1 MQRHRIP
8 RAGAFL
14 AFAVALACAMPSA
27 AQDRAAAPA
36 ADDKPAGESAQPAPR
51 QPAGMVRF
59 LATTKAKIGIDR
71 KELMKHIAETE
82 LGRVA
87 NLEKDIEAELS
98 LCTPQWEA
106 ELPNFW
112 LSKYETTNAQYQR
125 FLHEVGKTSYTVP
138 PKGQVGDNT
147 LEQISRRF
155 MLSERYPVQGNKFFY
170 PVAVDWKGLYDLNMD
185 ALNPLV
191 GPDGKPLD
199 PALRPAA
206 DTFRDKALPPGTR
219 ITCFRYSVPAD
230 WKVKDRLQAT
240 VPPGRENQPVTSIS
254 LVDALA
260 CARYYGNHI
269 PREIEW
275 EAACRGPGGAV
286 YPEGAKFE
294 NLAHAWKGFNPY
306 LENAQA
312 DMKAKGALKAAR
324 ARAEKARE
332 SGDAAAIARAEA
344 DLAETERLLAM
355 KIFPE
360 DSLSV
365 DVGLFPSGRSPC
377 GAMDMIGNVDEWV
390 STDLVPWPGTDSKSR
405 HINSVAS
412 ILRGGN
418 IIEKDTLLTAWFRRF
433 FHGGPIRHTH
443 KFSTAGFRMA
453 RYELP
458 GASYASW
465 AVREVLRMEPP
476 VLPRGEDRVTKKIVG
491 PTLEI
496 AGAVGIHRVLE
507 VAWRAD
513 QPPEKDPPG
522 KVFHLGRAE
531 AICVVPASGTP
542 YREPN
547 ALRIAAAAH
556 GPKEI
561 PPDGKGV
568 KHSEP
573 REVPFLGLLILSE
586 GVSIKA
592 AGVESVVLVKEPLPA
607 DEVARL
613 TKERQARI
621 DAKKK
626 EKEDAAKED
635 EEKKDGDGE
644 KKDGDG
650 EKKDGDGEEKEGD
663 GEKKDDGD
671 DKKDEAV
678 GPQDE
683 GGKKDGDGKKGG
695 DEGKKDDKPADPAAA
710 DPDKKDEEEEP
721 DEDEEPPVP
730 THRDVKKSMYKP
742 GSVSGKDHPNG
753 LLLGLAKFAGEVR
766 PCLWEPRLGRIGSMA
781 PGGTV
786 LLESPYAYLEP
797 DAISM
802 KKVSRPGTPFSKL
815 EDEVAGLVH
824 IGTFLSI
831 EGKGDPAK
839 REAIEV
845 LLKLK
850 MTDSPPGDAPWIDT
864 QSK

>member
-1 MQRHRIP
+1 MQRQRSP
-8 RAGAFL
+8 RAAAFL
-14 AFAVALACAMPSA
+14 ALVAALACAMPSA
-27 AQDRAAAPA
+27 AQERAAAPA
-36 ADDKPAGESAQPAPR
+36 ADDRPAGESGQPAPR

-71 KELMKHIAETE
+71 KDLMKHIAETE

-87 NLEKDIEAELS
+87 NIEKDIEAELS

-112 LSKYETTNAQYQR
+112 ISKYETTNAQYQR
-125 FLHEVGKTSYTVP
+125 FLQEVGKTSYTVP

-155 MLSERYPVQGNKFFY
+155 LLSEKYPVQGNKYYF
-170 PVAVDWKGLYDLNMD
+170 PVAVDWKGLYDLNME

-206 DTFRDKALPPGTR
+206 DTFREKALAPGTR
-219 ITCFRYSVPAD
+219 IVCYRYSVPAD

-240 VPPGRENQPVTSIS
+240 VPPGRENQPVTNVS
-254 LVDALA
+254 LVDAMA
-260 CARYYGNHI
+260 CARHYGNHI
-269 PREIEW
+269 PTEIEW
-275 EAACRGPGGAV
+275 EAACRGPGGAMF
-286 YPEGAKFE
+286 PEGAKFA

-312 DMKAKGALKAAR
+312 DMKAKGALKAAQ

-344 DLAETERLLAM
+344 DLAETRRLLEM
-355 KIFPE
+355 KVFPDE
-360 DSLSV
+360 SLSV
-365 DVGLFPSGRSPC
+365 DVGLFPAGRSPC

-390 STDLVPWPGTDSKSR
+390 SSPLTPWPGTDSKSR
-405 HINSVAS
+405 HIGVVAS
-412 ILRGGN
+412 ILKGGN
-418 IIEKDTLLTAWFRRF
+418 IIEKDTLLVAWFRRF

-443 KFSTAGFRMA
+443 KFSTGGFRMA

-458 GASYASW
+458 GASHATW

-476 VLPRGEDRVTKKIVG
+476 VLPRGEDRVTKQIVG

-496 AGAVGIHRVLE
+496 SGAVGIHRVIE
-507 VAWRAD
+507 VDWRAD

-522 KVFHLGRAE
+522 KVFHTGRAE

-547 ALRIAAAAH
+547 ALRNAASAH

-561 PPDGKGV
+561 PADGKPV

-573 REVPFLGLLILSE
+573 REVPFLGLLVLSE
-586 GVSIKA
+586 GVAIKA
-592 AGVESVVLVKEPLPA
+592 AGVQSVVMVKEPLPVA
-607 DEVARL
+607 EVERL
-613 TKERQARI
+613 KKERQARI

-626 EKEDAAKED
+626 EREEAEKAGD
-635 EEKKDGDGE
+635 EEKKDGEGEKEGGDGE

-650 EKKDGDGEEKEGD
+650 EKKDGAVVLQDGK
-663 GEKKDDGD
+663 
-671 DKKDEAV
+671 
-678 GPQDE
+678 
-683 GGKKDGDGKKGG
+683 GGKKGGGDGKKGG
-695 DEGKKDDKPADPAAA
+695 DDGKKGDKPADPADPAA
-710 DPDKKDEEEEP
+710 PDPDAKGDDEEPE
-721 DEDEEPPVP
+721 EDEEPPVP
-730 THRDVKKSMYKP
+730 THREVAKSVYAP
-742 GSVSGKDHPNG
+742 GSISGKDHPNG

-766 PCLWEPRLGRIGSMA
+766 PCLWVPRLGTVGSMA

-786 LLESPYAYLEP
+786 LLEGPYAYLEP
-797 DAISM
+797 DAISL
-802 KKVSRPGTPFSKL
+802 KKVSRPGSPFSKL
-815 EDEVAGLVH
+815 EDEVAGIIH

-831 EGKGDPAK
+831 EGKGDAAK

-850 MTDSPPGDAPWIDT
+850 MTDSPPGNAPWIDT
-864 QSK
+864 QSR